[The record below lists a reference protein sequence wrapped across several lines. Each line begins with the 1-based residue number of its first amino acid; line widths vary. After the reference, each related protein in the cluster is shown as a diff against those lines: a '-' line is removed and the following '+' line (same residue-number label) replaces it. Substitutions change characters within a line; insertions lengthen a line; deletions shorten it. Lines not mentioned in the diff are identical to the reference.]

1 MRLSREIRFALV
13 PPDQLVEGRP
23 GNSWAGWPST
33 NLVVPQLVL
42 RCVIDGQVDPATGY
56 LCDIKVVDQLLRL
69 IVTDH
74 LIQGNSEPQSA
85 ESILQTVY
93 RELRARWQQDSSITS
108 VTLALSPFLSYSIVT
123 ENNMNQKSDQLSTV
137 RLTQQFEFSAA
148 HRLHSNQLSSDEN
161 NRLFGKCNNRAG
173 HGHNYV
179 LEVTVSNQLDT
190 DRGQVIELEE
200 FESTVKRL
208 VVDRL
213 DHKHLNEDI
222 DYFANVNPTVENI
235 AIAIFEWLI
244 GQFGDVKLEKVRV
257 YETPKTWAEYADD
270 TKLQSN

>member
-56 LCDIKVVDQLLRL
+56 LCDIKVVDKLLRS
-69 IVTDH
+69 IVTGH
-74 LIQGNSEPQSA
+74 LIQGKLEPQSA
-85 ESILQTVY
+85 ESIIQTVY

-108 VTLALSPFLSYSIVT
+108 VTLALSPFLSYSIVA
-123 ENNMNQKSDQLSTV
+123 ESKMNQTSDQHSTV

-148 HRLHSNQLSSDEN
+148 HRLHCNQLTSDEN
-161 NRLFGKCNNRAG
+161 KRLFGKCNNRAG

-179 LEVTVSNQLDT
+179 LEVTVSKQLDSV
-190 DRGQVIELEE
+190 RGHVIELEK

-222 DYFANVNPTVENI
+222 DYFASVNPTVENI
-235 AIAIFEWLI
+235 AVAIFEWLI
-244 GQFGDVKLEKVRV
+244 GQFGDVKLEKVKV
-257 YETPKTWAEYADD
+257 YETPKTWAECAED
-270 TKLQSN
+270 TIFQPT